1 MLYWCV
7 YVDCRTGGVPL
18 YCAVAKRFEARM
30 VHERKSRSVR
40 TRQPRRARSSRRPRT
55 ERQPQGSWRKTTAQ
69 EMDIDHEPYAQV
81 QEADAT
87 LARTKIESAAQKR
100 ERSKAARWFLGDVPE
115 LDKAVDGARGASLG
129 SQQRPGGG
137 SGVDRKYS
145 VLSANNS
152 TLGAQAAEIPRDSD
166 AGRFQ
171 TVGLAEHRLWCGRM
185 WKLTDFRGSGAT
197 AKHFV
202 HLGTRNARWHPHS
215 HANSR
220 AVGRLKHGKRER
232 QKPFWVRLECAG
244 GESERVCSAV
254 GLGACMVD
262 WNMVVS
268 HVQAHSAAQ

>member
-1 MLYWCV
+1 MYCV
-7 YVDCRTGGVPL
+7 VP
-18 YCAVAKRFEARM
+18 YCTSLQCVVLCCSKKVRGTDGTRAKISEREDTTAEARA
-30 VHERKSRSVR
+30 ELTLAQNGAAA
-40 TRQPRRARSSRRPRT
+40 TRIMEKITQ
-55 ERQPQGSWRKTTAQ
+55 AQ
-69 EMDIDHEPYAQV
+69 EMDIDDEPYAQV

-137 SGVDRKYS
+137 RVVDRKYS

-185 WKLTDFRGSGAT
+185 WKLTDFQGSGAT

-220 AVGRLKHGKRER
+220 AVGRLKHGKRGR
-232 QKPFWVRLECAG
+232 QKPFWVRLECAA

-262 WNMVVS
+262 WKVS
-268 HVQAHSAAQ
+268 HLQAHSAAQ